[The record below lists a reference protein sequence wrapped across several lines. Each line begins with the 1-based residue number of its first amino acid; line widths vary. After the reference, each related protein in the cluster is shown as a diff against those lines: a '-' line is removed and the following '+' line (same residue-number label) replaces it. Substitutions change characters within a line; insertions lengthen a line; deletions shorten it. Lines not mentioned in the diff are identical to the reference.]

1 MGASRDYVDAHYPHD
16 IFVVAL
22 ALALALARSCTAALV
37 MLLARPLAAPVVDR
51 LRADSL
57 RTLLS
62 SPAQFDQ

>member
-16 IFVVAL
+16 IFVV